1 MKDHSSSTLRWSAAS
16 GSVLARAT
24 VPSHSRSRIA
34 HAARNPSLSSG
45 RILARSGM
53 RRFSSASTSG
63 AMSTPFTTTF
73 CNSPLI
79 STSPSST
86 PRRRL

>member
-1 MKDHSSSTLRWSAAS
+1 M
-16 GSVLARAT
+16 
-24 VPSHSRSRIA
+24 A
-34 HAARNPSLSSG
+34 HASRNPSVSSG

-73 CNSPLI
+73 FSSPLI
-79 STSPSST
+79 STT
-86 PRRRL
+86 PAS